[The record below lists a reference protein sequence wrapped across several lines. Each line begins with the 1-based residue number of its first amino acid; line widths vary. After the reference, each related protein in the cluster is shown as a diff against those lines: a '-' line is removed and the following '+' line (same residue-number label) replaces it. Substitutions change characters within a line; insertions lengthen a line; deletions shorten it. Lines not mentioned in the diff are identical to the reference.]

1 MVRVVQTDPQG
12 WLYQLGLGRVI
23 RVGLKVIT
31 HPVFIF
37 VGFQCVWVIL
47 TLFWIFWFA
56 RDLEGVDILFDAAGN
71 AIGIQRTGT
80 TAMAPPAA
88 DHLTDSPATLSALS
102 FYSQMMGQGQ
112 VLGQLIAGL
121 VMLGTLLSG
130 AIWLFWFGQRKA
142 SYYRQQQAF
151 ISSVTHEL
159 RTPITTLNLVFSNLK
174 NHQLQPER
182 VVHLLE
188 IGDQQLT
195 RLMNLINNILLT
207 ARLDRGIEML
217 DEKKQKLTVKAL
229 LEMAVERNKSLDQA
243 IFSRVTIQCLPALAI
258 VGPRSALV
266 TLFANLIQNAIKYS
280 PALSPVEITVSLYG
294 GDYVDIRFK
303 DYGCGIEDESELKKI
318 FKMFYRGMQ
327 STQHGVGGTG
337 VGLFIVKT
345 IVKLLRG
352 SVWAQSEGKDKG
364 LTITVRLPID

>member
-1 MVRVVQTDPQG
+1 
-12 WLYQLGLGRVI
+12 
-23 RVGLKVIT
+23 
-31 HPVFIF
+31 
-37 VGFQCVWVIL
+37 
-47 TLFWIFWFA
+47 
-56 RDLEGVDILFDAAGN
+56 
-71 AIGIQRTGT
+71 
-80 TAMAPPAA
+80 
-88 DHLTDSPATLSALS
+88 
-102 FYSQMMGQGQ
+102 
-112 VLGQLIAGL
+112 
-121 VMLGTLLSG
+121 
-130 AIWLFWFGQRKA
+130 
-142 SYYRQQQAF
+142 
-151 ISSVTHEL
+151 
-159 RTPITTLNLVFSNLK
+159 
-174 NHQLQPER
+174 
-182 VVHLLE
+182 
-188 IGDQQLT
+188 
-195 RLMNLINNILLT
+195 MNLINNILLT